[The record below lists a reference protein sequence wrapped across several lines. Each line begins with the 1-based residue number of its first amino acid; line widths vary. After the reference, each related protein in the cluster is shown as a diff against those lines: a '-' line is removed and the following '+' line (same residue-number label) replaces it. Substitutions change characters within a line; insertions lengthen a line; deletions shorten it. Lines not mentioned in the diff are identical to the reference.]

1 MIRSV
6 RRYDVE
12 IRERT
17 LYGETTFGVVSRFLY
32 TDKVGQ
38 DWVRVAD
45 EWHPVDD
52 RYAAPHVYVHELPND
67 ILMEAA

>member
-1 MIRSV
+1 MIRST

-12 IRERT
+12 VRERT

-32 TDKVGQ
+32 TDNEGQ
-38 DWVRVAD
+38 DWVRVD
-45 EWHPVDD
+45 GEWHPVDD
-52 RYAAPHVYVHELPND
+52 RYAEPHVFVHELPND